1 MENPDSLKLKKIQ
14 NKALFSINNRKNA
27 SHTPYSEAVS
37 EMENTVWDLCDRLD
51 HPADAV
57 EMDCQEWID
66 ALEKYIVAHNNRL
79 YYSTISNYV
88 FQMDEQQFTE
98 FLSNLGKIVDYA
110 EPYHGDKDGKKRNL
124 YRTIIKFYDHA
135 NLAHQQQV
143 TFSSKQDSLRE
154 DVKREVTATL
164 EPKISDITKDMTSQ
178 LVGLIGIFTALSFVI
193 FGGISSLDS
202 IFGAVQETL
211 NERQSVLPVLIL
223 ADAWAFCMMNL
234 LFGFMYFV
242 IRITTLKKPAA
253 EKAANIIQRYPV
265 VFLCNYIILALLVLF
280 SGMWFAEVNAVGK
293 SVFEFF
299 VDAKHSTWTFWIF
312 VVLFIVF
319 FGVLGWFLW
328 KWYGS
333 KKSSEK

>member
-124 YRTIIKFYDHA
+124 YRTIIKF
-135 NLAHQQQV
+135 
-143 TFSSKQDSLRE
+143 
-154 DVKREVTATL
+154 
-164 EPKISDITKDMTSQ
+164 
-178 LVGLIGIFTALSFVI
+178 
-193 FGGISSLDS
+193 
-202 IFGAVQETL
+202 
-211 NERQSVLPVLIL
+211 
-223 ADAWAFCMMNL
+223 
-234 LFGFMYFV
+234 
-242 IRITTLKKPAA
+242 
-253 EKAANIIQRYPV
+253 
-265 VFLCNYIILALLVLF
+265 
-280 SGMWFAEVNAVGK
+280 
-293 SVFEFF
+293 
-299 VDAKHSTWTFWIF
+299 
-312 VVLFIVF
+312 
-319 FGVLGWFLW
+319 
-328 KWYGS
+328 
-333 KKSSEK
+333 